1 MSFYLDDQCFCRKD
15 GKEYNCNQYDD
26 IGTGRMQIVG
36 NDFDSMKEIAGTIDD
51 CILGLRSSIKCG
63 ATEYLDKFSPFPLDV
78 KTKKEIEEQEQNKWI
93 KDLQDQHN
101 NEMRQRFEDAGLP
114 TDQIIFTA

>member
-1 MSFYLDDQCFCRKD
+1 
-15 GKEYNCNQYDD
+15 
-26 IGTGRMQIVG
+26 MQIVD
-36 NDFDSMKEIAGTIDD
+36 NDFDSIKEIAGTIDD
-51 CILGLRSSIKCG
+51 CILVLSSSIKCG

-93 KDLQDQHN
+93 KDLQYQHN
-101 NEMRQRFEDAGLP
+101 NEMRQKFEDAGLP